1 MPKQQGNCWF
11 YPDADQDVDG
21 CPCCKVTL
29 LIPAQ
34 FADAQSSQGFFL
46 QSCFLKKSSFLRIS
60 AYEGDTK
67 ICIPQSLYSAANFPQ
82 RAGYQ

>member
-1 MPKQQGNCWF
+1 MPKQQGSCWL

-34 FADAQSSQGFFL
+34 FADAQSSQDFFSAKLLSLEIFFL
-46 QSCFLKKSSFLRIS
+46 KNL
-60 AYEGDTK
+60 
-67 ICIPQSLYSAANFPQ
+67 SL
-82 RAGYQ
+82 